1 MTERRGP
8 ITIHAARRV
17 FDNPWLGLTE
27 HDVSIDSGRAFSY
40 TVVNFKRLATGVVPL
55 HDDGTV
61 TLVGQHRFPLDIY
74 SWEIPE
80 GGSDPGEDP
89 LDTAKREMAEE
100 ALLAGDSWT
109 KILTMHLSNSV
120 TDEVA
125 HVYLATGLSPAEGER
140 DDTEDL
146 ALNRVPFSQAL
157 AMCADG
163 RITDAITVAA
173 LFRVFHMAASGE
185 LSPET
190 ARLIMG
196 PG

>member
-1 MTERRGP
+1 MAERRGP
-8 ITIHAARRV
+8 ITIHDARRI

-27 HDVSIDSGRAFSY
+27 HQVSIDSGRAFQY

-55 HDDGTV
+55 HDDGTI

-100 ALLAGDSWT
+100 AMLAGETWV

-125 HVYLATGLSPAEGER
+125 HVYLATGLTPAEGER

-146 ALNRVPFSQAL
+146 TLSRIPFGDAL

-173 LFRVFHMAASGE
+173 LFRVFHMAVTGDLPPE
-185 LSPET
+185 LCQ
-190 ARLIMG
+190 LIAG
-196 PG
+196 RG